1 MIGKTISHYRVLE
14 KLGQGAMGAVYKALD
29 LKLDRPVAIKF
40 LTPGFTSDLKAR
52 FAGEAKAAS
61 ALDHTNICTIYEFDE
76 TPDGEMFIVMAYC
89 PGENLR
95 ARLKGGTLPLEEAI
109 SIAFQV
115 AQGLV
120 MAHSMGVL
128 HRDVKPANLMLT
140 PNGVKIVDFGVAKLL
155 AGKDRTDAGAILGT
169 IPYMSPEQLNA
180 KPVDARTDI
189 WSWGAV
195 AYEMLAGRQPF
206 QGESELSTAELILK
220 QEPLPLTHFR
230 PDIPED
236 LDAII
241 MQSLQK
247 RPEDRP
253 QTAHELVQAMRPL
266 TLGSGMAAA
275 TAESVVQTPSI
286 AVLPFVN
293 LSPEPDSEY
302 FSDGLTEELI
312 HALSQLHNLRVVSRT
327 SAFEFKAKPQSV
339 RRIGAQ
345 LKVTKV
351 VEGSVRKLGQRLRVS
366 AQLVSTSDGYCLWS
380 QRFDRE
386 IKDVFEIQDEIANQ
400 ITEALKTRLSQDAQP
415 ILLKRRTENVEAYD
429 LYLRGRF
436 QWNKRSGEGLQRS
449 LEYFELALAQ
459 DPGYAP
465 AYSGIAD
472 YHIAVA
478 SWGLATPTDAWPK
491 AKEAAERALAID
503 DTLAEAHASMGTIHM
518 WYEWNWSAAE
528 QDFRRAID
536 LNPGHP
542 NAHVQY
548 NLLFL
553 QTGRFG
559 EAEREIRT
567 ALATDPLSIRINSYL
582 AGLFHYRG
590 EYDRS
595 LEQCG
600 RALELDPKDI
610 ELHIVLALNYEQK
623 GMYKD
628 AIREL
633 EQARELSDNN
643 PLILGPL
650 GSCYAAAGDHARA
663 RSSLAE
669 LDRASQV
676 TYVAPITWVMIYL
689 GLREFDRAFEWLE
702 KAAQVRD
709 VLICYLGVGPIY
721 ECIRSDPRYTDL
733 VRRIGLAPDAETR
746 TSST

>member
-241 MQSLQK
+241 MRSLQK

-253 QTAHELVQAMRPL
+253 QTAQELVQAMRPL
-266 TLGSGMAAA
+266 TLGSGTAAA

-582 AGLFHYRG
+582 AGLFHYRR

-663 RSSLAE
+663 RSSLEE
-669 LDRASQV
+669 LDRASQI

-721 ECIRSDPRYTDL
+721 DCIRSDPRYTDL

>member
-1 MIGKTISHYRVLE
+1 MIGRTISHYRILE
-14 KLGQGAMGAVYKALD
+14 ILGQGAMGAVYKALD

-40 LTPGFTSDLKAR
+40 LAPGLGSNLKAR

-95 ARLKGGTLPLEEAI
+95 ARLKSGTLPLEEAI

-120 MAHSMGVL
+120 KAHSIGVL
-128 HRDVKPANLMLT
+128 HRDIKPANLMLT
-140 PNGVKIVDFGVAKLL
+140 PDGVKIVDFGIAKLIADKGL
-155 AGKDRTDAGAILGT
+155 TDAGTILGT
-169 IPYMSPEQLNA
+169 IPYMSPEQLTA
-180 KPVDARTDI
+180 EPVDARADI

-195 AYEMLAGRQPF
+195 TYEMLAGRQPF
-206 QGESELSTAELILK
+206 QGKSELCTAEAILK

-230 PDIPED
+230 PDIPDE

-241 MQSLQK
+241 MRSLQK
-247 RPEDRP
+247 RPEERP
-253 QTAHELVQAMRPL
+253 QMAQELVQAMRPL
-266 TLGSGMAAA
+266 TLGSGTTTA

-312 HALSQLHNLRVVSRT
+312 HALSQLPNLRVVSRT

-339 RRIGAQ
+339 RRIGAL
-345 LKVTKV
+345 LKVAKV

-366 AQLVSTSDGYCLWS
+366 AQLVSASDGYCLWS
-380 QRFDRE
+380 QRFDGE
-386 IKDVFEIQDEIANQ
+386 IKDVFEIQDEIAQQ
-400 ITEALKTRLSQDAQP
+400 IANALKTRLNRDAQP
-415 ILLKRRTENVEAYD
+415 ILLKRRTENVKAYD

-436 QWNKRSGEGLQRS
+436 QWNKRSGEGLHRS

-459 DPGYAP
+459 DSGYAP

-478 SWGLATPTDAWPK
+478 SWALATPTDTWPK

-503 DTLAEAHASMGTIHM
+503 DTLAEAHASMGTIRM

-528 QDFRRAID
+528 QEFRRAID
-536 LNPGHP
+536 LHPGHP

-548 NLLFL
+548 NLLLL
-553 QTGRFG
+553 QNSRFG

-582 AGLFHYRG
+582 AGVFHYRG

-595 LEQCG
+595 LEQCR
-600 RALELDPKDI
+600 RALELDPQDI

-663 RSSLAE
+663 RSSLDD
-669 LDRASQV
+669 LDRASHV

-721 ECIRSDPRYTDL
+721 QCIRSDPRYSEL

-746 TSST
+746 TLSA

>member
-109 SIAFQV
+109 SIALQV

-180 KPVDARTDI
+180 KPVDVRTDI

-241 MQSLQK
+241 MRSLQK

-253 QTAHELVQAMRPL
+253 QTAQELVQAMRPL
-266 TLGSGMAAA
+266 TLGSGTAAA

-312 HALSQLHNLRVVSRT
+312 YALSRLPNLRVVSRT

-503 DTLAEAHASMGTIHM
+503 DSLAEAHASMGTIHM

-721 ECIRSDPRYTDL
+721 DCIRSDPRYTDL

>member
-180 KPVDARTDI
+180 KPVDVRTDI

-241 MQSLQK
+241 MRSLQK

-253 QTAHELVQAMRPL
+253 QTAQELVQAMRPL
-266 TLGSGMAAA
+266 TLGSGTAAA

-663 RSSLAE
+663 RSSLEE
-669 LDRASQV
+669 LDRAAQV

-721 ECIRSDPRYTDL
+721 DCIRSDPRYTDL

>member
-386 IKDVFEIQDEIANQ
+386 IKDIFEIQDEIANQ

-429 LYLRGRF
+429 LYLRGRC

>member
-40 LTPGFTSDLKAR
+40 LAPGFTSDLKAR

-241 MQSLQK
+241 MRSLQK

-253 QTAHELVQAMRPL
+253 QTAQELVQAMRPL

-669 LDRASQV
+669 LDRASQI

>member
-40 LTPGFTSDLKAR
+40 LAPGFTSDLKAR

-669 LDRASQV
+669 LDRASQI

>member
-95 ARLKGGTLPLEEAI
+95 ARLKGGTLPLEQAI
-109 SIAFQV
+109 SIALQV

-206 QGESELSTAELILK
+206 QGESELTTAELILK

-230 PDIPED
+230 PDIPGE

-253 QTAHELVQAMRPL
+253 QTAQELVQAMRPL

-669 LDRASQV
+669 LDRAAQV

>member
-669 LDRASQV
+669 LDRASQI